1 MEGACSEVY
10 APKTELGLE
19 AGCGGETKE
28 QETKFRSS
36 QAK

>member
-1 MEGACSEVY
+1 MEGACCEVY

-19 AGCGGETKE
+19 GRKTKE
-28 QETKFRSS
+28 QETKFGSS